1 MLIKEKLKQLPQRPG
16 VYLMED
22 SLGNIIYVGKAKNL
36 KLRVS
41 QYFYDMKDRE
51 PKVAEMID
59 NIHTFHYRVKDTELE
74 AFLEECRLIKELQPR
89 YNRQMKNFRKYSY
102 LKIPKEEYPKLMI
115 VNDKSDDTAVYFG
128 PFTSVHGVESAVHY
142 LNDVYLLRKCPSP
155 GLVKKPNGCLFR
167 DLGTCLGVCTGQ
179 VSSEKYWVQIEKL
192 QKFLNGNDQFP
203 VQELRRKL
211 DSAIE
216 QLDFEKAARYKESY
230 MGLRHILSK
239 QSLVQSSRK
248 NRNILAVEF
257 MDTDH
262 AKLFLIKGNRLLYQ
276 EALNRAAADS
286 IESRRHLIQIIKDTF
301 TTAKNDHRQLT
312 QYDIDEA
319 QIIYSYL
326 KKNRKR
332 IQSFWIPSTRLNNE
346 ISLNAIITK
355 IIDQV

>member
-1 MLIKEKLKQLPQRPG
+1 MLLKEKLKQLPKRPG

-36 KLRVS
+36 KIRVS

-89 YNRQMKNFRKYSY
+89 YNRQMKNYRKYSY
-102 LKIPKEEYPKLMI
+102 LKIPNEEYPKLMI
-115 VNDKSDDTAVYFG
+115 VNDKSNDDAVYFG

-142 LNDVYLLRKCPSP
+142 LNDFYLLRKCPSP

-179 VSSEKYWVQIEKL
+179 VSSEEYRVQIEKL
-192 QKFLNGNDQFP
+192 QDFLNGNNRFP

-216 QLDFEKAARYKESY
+216 HLDFEKAARYKEY
-230 MGLRHILSK
+230 YLGLHHFLSK
-239 QSLVQSSRK
+239 QNLVQSSQK
-248 NRNILAVEF
+248 NRNILAIEF
-257 MDTDH
+257 MNTIH

-276 EALNRAAADS
+276 ETLNSMAVDS
-286 IESRRHLIQIIKDTF
+286 LESRRHLIQIISDTF
-301 TTAKNDHRQLT
+301 VKAKKDNRQLT
-312 QYDIDEA
+312 PYDIDEA

-332 IQSFWIPSTRLNNE
+332 IISFWIPSTWLNNE
-346 ISLNAIITK
+346 IKLDNLITK
-355 IIDQV
+355 IMH